1 MKWVKC
7 LYNGSIYTN
16 RLTREKIYEVLEVYN
31 NDDSTSSI
39 RIIMDDGV
47 SNIFYMIGFEYAWFL
62 DVTAE
67 VRDKK
72 INDILYEGKSI

>member
-7 LYNGSIYTN
+7 LYNGTIYTN
-16 RLTREKIYEVLEVYN
+16 RLTREKIYEVLEVYH

-39 RIIMDDGV
+39 RILMDDGV

-72 INDILYEGKSI
+72 INDILYEK

>member
-7 LYNGSIYTN
+7 LYNGTIYSN

-31 NDDSTSSI
+31 NDSI
-39 RIIMDDGV
+39 RILMDNGL
-47 SNIFYMIGFEYAWFL
+47 SSIFYMNGFEYAWFV

-72 INDILYEGKSI
+72 INDILE

>member
-7 LYNGSIYTN
+7 LYNGTIYAN

-31 NDDSTSSI
+31 NDNNDSI
-39 RIIMDDGV
+39 RILMDDGV
-47 SNIFYMIGFEYAWFL
+47 SNIFYMNGFEYAWFL

-72 INDILYEGKSI
+72 INDILYEE